1 MATDGL
7 RGDEYRAS
15 RLGASTRG
23 SVLWVGGV
31 LLGSEFG
38 VSVGFEGGARPG
50 QRSKCGSWHSR
61 RHWGSHRSVLVP
73 GAPSRQKIG
82 AKTEPWAR

>member
-1 MATDGL
+1 MATGGL

-38 VSVGFEGGARPG
+38 VSVGFEGGAGPEKQMWELAQQTALG
-50 QRSKCGSWHSR
+50 
-61 RHWGSHRSVLVP
+61 VTP
-73 GAPSRQKIG
+73 
-82 AKTEPWAR
+82 